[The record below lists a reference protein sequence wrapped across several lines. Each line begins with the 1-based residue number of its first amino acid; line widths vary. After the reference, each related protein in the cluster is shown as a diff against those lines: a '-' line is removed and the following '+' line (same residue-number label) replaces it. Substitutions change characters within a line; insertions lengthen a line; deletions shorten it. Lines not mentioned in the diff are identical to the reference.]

1 MTSITATVQAQPIT
15 ASASGSG
22 NISAS
27 VGSSV
32 VTASAGGGIGPQGQQ
47 GIQGQQGV
55 AGTALAS
62 ASDVQ
67 LSGLAEGDLLRYGSG
82 GKWQNYPESNV
93 IVDAG
98 NF

>member
-1 MTSITATVQAQPIT
+1 MTQITATVSAQPIT
-15 ASASGSG
+15 ASVSGSG

-55 AGTALAS
+55 AGTALGS

-67 LSGLAEGDLLRYGSG
+67 LSGLSEGDLLRYGG
-82 GKWQNYPESNV
+82 GKWQNYPENNLV
-93 IVDAG
+93 IDG
-98 NF
+98 TNF

>member
-1 MTSITATVQAQPIT
+1 MTQITANVNSQPITATVNA
-15 ASASGSG
+15 SG

-32 VTASAGGGIGPQGQQ
+32 VQANAGGGIGPQGV
-47 GIQGQQGV
+47 QGV
-55 AGTALAS
+55 IGPPGNALSA

-67 LSGLAEGDLLRYGSG
+67 IVSAQNGDVLRY
-82 GKWQNYPESNV
+82 ESNKWKNV
-93 IVDAG
+93 SEFQLTDGG